1 MLYRVLFVLIIV
13 LVIGLFPVIAA
24 GADTASQTE
33 APVFTN
39 QDTEKY
45 KTPADNNPSVIKTKM
60 DKATEKSEKAQKI
73 KEEQEKEYWC
83 KKTIQCKNKIEK
95 IKEEIAE
102 AEKELSGEN
111 SMHLSYKEKKAIQK
125 KIKSEKKKLKYAE
138 NDLAE
143 FEDEAHRKGIPPGW
157 LRCQFE

>member
-1 MLYRVLFVLIIV
+1 
-13 LVIGLFPVIAA
+13 
-24 GADTASQTE
+24 T
-33 APVFTN
+33 
-39 QDTEKY
+39 
-45 KTPADNNPSVIKTKM
+45 KTKM

-83 KKTIQCKNKIEK
+83 KKTIQYKNKIEK

-111 SMHLSYKEKKAIQK
+111 SMYLSYKEKKAIQK